1 MVRHS
6 IGLVLV
12 ERRFDERAN
21 DPLVFL
27 QVVLSSQLALLCLC
41 RFGAHAGKLRRPIDS
56 WLRTDDYFFGGGSRW
71 MTYSRDGDDLAERLE
86 ICDPATRL
94 SALRPP
100 SNPGQFTVID
110 FVGFC

>member
-27 QVVLSSQLALLCLC
+27 QVVLSSHLALLWLC
-41 RFGAHAGKLRRPIDS
+41 RFGAHAGKLR
-56 WLRTDDYFFGGGSRW
+56 
-71 MTYSRDGDDLAERLE
+71 
-86 ICDPATRL
+86 
-94 SALRPP
+94 
-100 SNPGQFTVID
+100 
-110 FVGFC
+110 